1 MDLYTFPCRGINNL
15 FNITNIIFTM
25 TEQLYTYL
33 QLRFY
38 KENHVKYHSYFEE
51 WVQNITNNQIHYF
64 NTEMS
69 NLI

>member
-1 MDLYTFPCRGINNL
+1 
-15 FNITNIIFTM
+15 M

-38 KENHVKYHSYFEE
+38 KENHVKYHKYFEE

-64 NTEMS
+64 NIEMN

>member
-1 MDLYTFPCRGINNL
+1 MDLYTFLGGGINNL
-15 FNITNIIFTM
+15 FNFTNTLCTM

-38 KENHVKYHSYFEE
+38 NENHVKYHKYFEE

-64 NTEMS
+64 NIEMN

>member
-1 MDLYTFPCRGINNL
+1 
-15 FNITNIIFTM
+15 M

-38 KENHVKYHSYFEE
+38 KENHIKFHKYFEE

>member
-1 MDLYTFPCRGINNL
+1 MGYNTLC
-15 FNITNIIFTM
+15 TM

-38 KENHVKYHSYFEE
+38 RENHIKYHKHFEE

>member
-1 MDLYTFPCRGINNL
+1 MDLYTFPGGGINNL

-38 KENHVKYHSYFEE
+38 NENHVKYHKYFEE

>member
-1 MDLYTFPCRGINNL
+1 MDLYPFLGGGINNL
-15 FNITNIIFTM
+15 FNFTNTLCAM

-38 KENHVKYHSYFEE
+38 NENHVKYHKYFEE

>member
-1 MDLYTFPCRGINNL
+1 MDLYPSLGCTINNL
-15 FNITNIIFTM
+15 FNITNTLFTM

-33 QLRFY
+33 QLRFC
-38 KENHVKYHSYFEE
+38 KENHVKYHKYFEE

-64 NTEMS
+64 NIEMN

>member
-1 MDLYTFPCRGINNL
+1 MDLYPFLGGGINNL
-15 FNITNIIFTM
+15 FNFTNTLCAM

-38 KENHVKYHSYFEE
+38 NENHVKYHKYFEE

-64 NTEMS
+64 NIEMN

>member
-1 MDLYTFPCRGINNL
+1 MDLYPFLGGDINNL
-15 FNITNIIFTM
+15 FNFTNTLCAM

-38 KENHVKYHSYFEE
+38 NENHVKYHKYFEE

>member
-1 MDLYTFPCRGINNL
+1 
-15 FNITNIIFTM
+15 M

>member
-1 MDLYTFPCRGINNL
+1 MDLYPFPCRGINNL
-15 FNITNIIFTM
+15 FNFTNTLFTM

-38 KENHVKYHSYFEE
+38 KENHVKYHNYFEE
-51 WVQNITNNQIHYF
+51 WVKNITNNQIHYF